1 MLESERNK
9 LEDQIQEKGR
19 LLTEQKEKIEGKL

>member
-1 MLESERNK
+1 MLETERNK
-9 LEDQIQEKGR
+9 LEDQIQEKSK